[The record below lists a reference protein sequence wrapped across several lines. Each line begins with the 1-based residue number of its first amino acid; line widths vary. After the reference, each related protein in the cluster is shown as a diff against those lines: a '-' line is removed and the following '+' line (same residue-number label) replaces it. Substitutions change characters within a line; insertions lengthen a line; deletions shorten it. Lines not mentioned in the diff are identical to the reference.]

1 MNKQVNR
8 ELHAHYVYLS
18 IPDIS
23 RSGRESRIMGPMEK
37 VSQACM
43 IALMIALMM
52 ALMIALMIALMN
64 EAFMRSI
71 GGCMVPAQ
79 SDWRYDLLDS
89 ARGWRFRGD

>member
-23 RSGRESRIMGPMEK
+23 RSGRESRIMGPMVK
-37 VSQACM
+37 ASQAC
-43 IALMIALMM
+43 
-52 ALMIALMIALMN
+52 MIALMN

-89 ARGWRFRGD
+89 ARGWRVRGD